1 MNATRKIIEIDEEL
15 CNGCGQCVTG
25 CAEGAL
31 RIVDGKA
38 RLVAD
43 RYCDGLGACIGEC
56 PTGALTIIERPAE
69 AFDEAAVHELLAAEK
84 AAPMACGCPSSNV
97 MHLSPCAAAN
107 APTGFGA
114 SAQVPGAAQ
123 AGPDAA
129 QTRASNLSHWPIQ
142 LRLIPPDAPFLRGA
156 SLLLAADCVPAAFP
170 GYHDFLAGRVVAI
183 GCPKFD
189 DAEAYVTRLADMI
202 RVSGVTDITV
212 LEMEVPCCSGL
223 HRIALAAVEGSG
235 KPVPVKRIVVS
246 RRGEIIA
253 REVLGGRARP
263 RGACA
268 CMG

>member
-1 MNATRKIIEIDEEL
+1 MNAMRKIIEIDEEL

-56 PTGALTIIERPAE
+56 PTGALTIVERPAD

-84 AAPMACGCPSSNV
+84 AASMACGCPSSNV

-114 SAQVPGAAQ
+114 PAQAAAAVPG
-123 AGPDAA
+123 

-156 SLLLAADCVPAAFP
+156 SLLLAADCVPASFP
-170 GYHDFLAGRVVAI
+170 GYHDFLAGRCVAI

-189 DAEAYVTRLADMI
+189 DAAAYVAKLTDMI
-202 RVSGVTDITV
+202 RVSGITDITV
-212 LEMEVPCCSGL
+212 LEMEVPCCHGL
-223 HRIALAAVEGSG
+223 HRIALAAVKGSG
-235 KPVPVKRIVVS
+235 EHVPVRRVVVS

-253 REVLGGRARP
+253 RENVGGRAGP
-263 RGACA
+263 QGACA

>member
-1 MNATRKIIEIDEEL
+1 MNAMRKIIEIDEEL

-56 PTGALTIIERPAE
+56 PTGALQIIERPAE
-69 AFDEAAVHELLAAEK
+69 AFDEAAVHEMLAAGK
-84 AAPMACGCPSSNV
+84 AAPMPCGCASSNV
-97 MHLSPCAAAN
+97 MSLSPCAAAN
-107 APTGFGA
+107 APTGLAAPAQAAGPGTGRA
-114 SAQVPGAAQ
+114 SA
-123 AGPDAA
+123 
-129 QTRASNLSHWPIQ
+129 LSHWPVQ

-170 GYHDFLAGRVVAI
+170 GYHDFLAGRCVAI

-189 DAEAYVTRLADMI
+189 DAQSYVEKLTAMI
-202 RVSGVTDITV
+202 RASGISDITV

-223 HRIALAAVEGSG
+223 HRIAMAAVAASG
-235 KPVPVKRIVVS
+235 EPVPVKRIIVS

-253 REVLGGRARP
+253 RETVGGRARP
-263 RGACA
+263 QGACA
-268 CMG
+268 CAG

>member
-1 MNATRKIIEIDEEL
+1 MTATRKIIEIDEEL
-15 CNGCGQCVTG
+15 CDGCGQCVTG

-56 PTGALTIIERPAE
+56 PTGALQIIERPAE

-84 AAPMACGCPSSNV
+84 SAPLDCGCPSTNV
-97 MHLSPCAAAN
+97 TTLSPCAAAN
-107 APTGFGA
+107 APTGFAAPAAG
-114 SAQVPGAAQ
+114 SVPAQ
-123 AGPDAA
+123 A
-129 QTRASNLSHWPIQ
+129 RASNLSHWPIQ

-156 SLLLAADCVPAAFP
+156 SLLLAADCVPASFP
-170 GYHDFLAGRVVAI
+170 GYHDFLAGRCVAI

-189 DAEAYVTRLADMI
+189 DAQSYVEKLTAMI
-202 RVSGVTDITV
+202 RASGISDITV

-223 HRIALAAVEGSG
+223 HRIALAAVAASG
-235 KPVPVKRIVVS
+235 EAVPVKRIIVS

-253 REVLGGRARP
+253 RENVGGRAKAK
-263 RGACA
+263 GTCA
-268 CMG
+268 CSG

>member
-38 RLVAD
+38 KLIAD

-69 AFDEAAVHELLAAEK
+69 AFDEAAVHEMLAGGQ

-97 MHLSPCAAAN
+97 TMLSPCAAAN
-107 APTGFGA
+107 APTGLAG
-114 SAQVPGAAQ
+114 Q
-123 AGPDAA
+123 A
-129 QTRASNLSHWPIQ
+129 RASNLSHWPIQ

-156 SLLLAADCVPAAFP
+156 SLLLAADCVPASFP
-170 GYHDFLAGRVVAI
+170 GYNDFLAGRAVAI

-189 DAEAYVTRLADMI
+189 DATDYVERLAAMI
-202 RVSGVTDITV
+202 RVSGITDITV
-212 LEMEVPCCSGL
+212 LEMAVPCCSGL
-223 HRIALAAVEGSG
+223 TRIALAAASAAGATL
-235 KPVPVKRIVVS
+235 PVRRIVIS
-246 RRGEIIA
+246 RRGEILS
-253 REVLGGRARP
+253 REMAAGGAKP
-263 RGACA
+263 QGACA

>member
-56 PTGALTIIERPAE
+56 PTGALTIIERPA
-69 AFDEAAVHELLAAEK
+69 FDEAAVHDLLAAGK
-84 AAPMACGCPSSNV
+84 AAPMPCGCPSSNV
-97 MHLSPCAAAN
+97 MTLSPCAAAN
-107 APTGFGA
+107 APTGFGV
-114 SAQVPGAAQ
+114 SAPAAQ
-123 AGPDAA
+123 AVQAGRDAA
-129 QTRASNLSHWPIQ
+129 QPRASNLSHWPIQ

-189 DAEAYVTRLADMI
+189 DAEAYVTRLTDMI

-246 RRGEIIA
+246 RRGEVIA
-253 REVLGGRARP
+253 RETMGERARP
-263 RGACA
+263 QGACA

>member
-38 RLVAD
+38 KLVAD

-56 PTGALTIIERPAE
+56 PTGALTIIERPGE
-69 AFDEAAVHELLAAEK
+69 AFDEAAVHEMLAAKK
-84 AAPMACGCPSSNV
+84 AAPMARGCPSTTV
-97 MHLSPCAAAN
+97 MSLSPCETAN
-107 APTGFGA
+107 IPTALAGSHGTTGPAPA
-114 SAQVPGAAQ
+114 RESA
-123 AGPDAA
+123 
-129 QTRASNLSHWPIQ
+129 LSHWPIQ
-142 LRLIPPDAPFLRGA
+142 LRLIPPEAPFLRGA

-189 DAEAYVTRLADMI
+189 DAKDYVARLAAMI
-202 RVSGVTDITV
+202 RVSGISDITV
-212 LEMEVPCCSGL
+212 LEMEVPCCSGM
-223 HRIALAAVEGSG
+223 HRLATAAAADAGMNL
-235 KPVPVKRIVVS
+235 PIRRIVVS
-246 RRGEIIA
+246 RRGGIMA
-253 REVLGGRARP
+253 RELVGGGARP